1 MLIIPNHSDVPHVAI
16 EALKEPGSEEQPL
29 FQPGACLLETQRGRE
44 LTEEP
49 VQLVDLTWTYVGHFT
64 LPHFGQHAVPR
75 DQVLGFMPGDST
87 CRPRLAEA
95 QGLAADWLVSMDATT
110 AQEYLTGEEFMDE
123 GEDVDPPPAPEPEP
137 QLVSQ
142 LQARIAELETRLQD
156 RSTAVQPAPV
166 AAPPQMKA
174 PLLFPGG
181 TPPNVSTADWA
192 KLQTLAGSPPPRVSS
207 AETRRK
213 TVPSQVA
220 QLEHAFADLNREA
233 DEAEEVN
240 LELPPDLKTSDP
252 MHRLMFLQMQ
262 QNSVLLKKLTA
273 AKTQDPVLGA
283 LSGGGGGDSAPASSS
298 GVKGC
303 MARDAYVRAVQDLAK
318 VSEVTRVNLLKE
330 LGIHSSQETGIS
342 ASEVCGKEDSSGRA
356 SPPEPIC
363 LYDFRSLDDRFQ
375 QPERRVA
382 RDPQKDAFLRRTV
395 CHRPRALSSSLA
407 IDGVARTPVPNSGV
421 REKANQPAAVLQTVP
436 PGLDR
441 SQPCFP
447 QRSGLFREPRSSC
460 AQTCEEQQTR
470 RRRRSAEDQKAKTPE
485 RKRQR
490 QRSGSATE
498 FERHHRS
505 VMQPV
510 HRWHAQLSTMD
521 GLDNFSPRDQVDN
534 AKSRAQGQVDNP
546 KSRAQGL
553 PHTGSGCVLPDLTSS
568 SAEQFCSF
576 DLILHACRG
585 FRNAPTGLG
594 HFIRESL
601 VPVDA
606 CTVEEASKPLWPV
619 PLPRWRWTAQRLSPR
634 RRRRQRFLK
643 ARHELLQVVIASLN
657 WEVLGFPLT
666 PPKTARLGSEFSSA
680 QHQTVERLESMLDH
694 FLRMPD
700 FKAEDLGRAH
710 DKFSSVINMV
720 KELPK
725 CQLGLED
732 LTELASQ
739 LKHDLDPYSS
749 HFKSRPKPV
758 VKPEPSEHAC
768 SLGTV
773 KPPRSARFELQASA
787 VKPG

>member
-1 MLIIPNHSDVPHVAI
+1 MANRGLRRPLTREALEGLLANPSSQRFLPEIHLALPHGPGEHTTLSCRLMYVRLNGFMLIIPNHSDVPHVAI

-29 FQPGACLLETQRGRE
+29 FQPGACLLETLHGRE

-213 TVPSQVA
+213 TVPLQVA

-330 LGIHSSQETGIS
+330 LGIHSSQETGSLLRKYVERKIPLAEHRLLSQFAFMIS
-342 ASEVCGKEDSSGRA
+342 EAWMIGFNSQNVELLGILSKMLFFVEQCAIDQGRSQVAWLLTGWQEPPYQILVSGKKRTSLQQFCKLCHPAWIAANLAFLKDLDYLESRVQAVHRPVKNSKPDEED
-356 SPPEPIC
+356 
-363 LYDFRSLDDRFQ
+363 D
-375 QPERRVA
+375 QPKIRKPK
-382 RDPQKDAFLRRTV
+382 PQKGKGR
-395 CHRPRALSSSLA
+395 
-407 IDGVARTPVPNSGV
+407 G
-421 REKANQPAAVLQTVP
+421 K
-436 PGLDR
+436 
-441 SQPCFP
+441 
-447 QRSGLFREPRSSC
+447 
-460 AQTCEEQQTR
+460 
-470 RRRRSAEDQKAKTPE
+470 
-485 RKRQR
+485 
-490 QRSGSATE
+490 
-498 FERHHRS
+498 
-505 VMQPV
+505 
-510 HRWHAQLSTMD
+510 
-521 GLDNFSPRDQVDN
+521 
-534 AKSRAQGQVDNP
+534 GQVQPQN
-546 KSRAQGL
+546 
-553 PHTGSGCVLPDLTSS
+553 SS
-568 SAEQFCSF
+568 
-576 DLILHACRG
+576 D
-585 FRNAPTGLG
+585 T
-594 HFIRESL
+594 
-601 VPVDA
+601 
-606 CTVEEASKPLWPV
+606 TEA
-619 PLPRWRWTAQRLSPR
+619 
-634 RRRRQRFLK
+634 
-643 ARHELLQVVIASLN
+643 
-657 WEVLGFPLT
+657 
-666 PPKTARLGSEFSSA
+666 
-680 QHQTVERLESMLDH
+680 
-694 FLRMPD
+694 
-700 FKAEDLGRAH
+700 
-710 DKFSSVINMV
+710 
-720 KELPK
+720 
-725 CQLGLED
+725 
-732 LTELASQ
+732 
-739 LKHDLDPYSS
+739 
-749 HFKSRPKPV
+749 
-758 VKPEPSEHAC
+758 
-768 SLGTV
+768 
-773 KPPRSARFELQASA
+773 
-787 VKPG
+787 

>member
-1 MLIIPNHSDVPHVAI
+1 MANRGLRRPLTREALEGLLANPSSQRFLPEIHLALPHGPGEHTTLSCRLMYVRLNGFMLIIPNHSDVPHVAI

-49 VQLVDLTWTYVGHFT
+49 VQLVNLTWTYVGHFT

-181 TPPNVSTADWA
+181 TPPNVSTA
-192 KLQTLAGSPPPRVSS
+192 G
-207 AETRRK
+207 K
-213 TVPSQVA
+213 TPNTGGESPSQSFFSRNSP
-220 QLEHAFADLNREA
+220 EDRAFAGRPVGARLCGPQPRGRRSRGGESGTAPGSQDFRSNASADVSADAAKFCTLEEA
-233 DEAEEVN
+233 H
-240 LELPPDLKTSDP
+240 SC
-252 MHRLMFLQMQ
+252 
-262 QNSVLLKKLTA
+262 QNSGPCVRSFERGRRRGQRARQQLRRQRVHGQGRICPGRT
-273 AKTQDPVLGA
+273 G
-283 LSGGGGGDSAPASSS
+283 SGESIRSDSCQFAEGTGHSLVTGD
-298 GVKGC
+298 
-303 MARDAYVRAVQDLAK
+303 
-318 VSEVTRVNLLKE
+318 
-330 LGIHSSQETGIS
+330 GIS

-382 RDPQKDAFLRRTV
+382 RDPQQDAFLRRTV

-421 REKANQPAAVLQTVP
+421 REEANQPAAVLQTVP

-521 GLDNFSPRDQVDN
+521 GLDNFPLGTRLIMPR
-534 AKSRAQGQVDNP
+534 AA
-546 KSRAQGL
+546 
-553 PHTGSGCVLPDLTSS
+553 
-568 SAEQFCSF
+568 
-576 DLILHACRG
+576 
-585 FRNAPTGLG
+585 
-594 HFIRESL
+594 
-601 VPVDA
+601 
-606 CTVEEASKPLWPV
+606 
-619 PLPRWRWTAQRLSPR
+619 
-634 RRRRQRFLK
+634 LK
-643 ARHELLQVVIASLN
+643 ARLIIPRAALKGWPILVVVVFSLTLPPALPN
-657 WEVLGFPLT
+657 SFAVL
-666 PPKTARLGSEFSSA
+666 
-680 QHQTVERLESMLDH
+680 
-694 FLRMPD
+694 
-700 FKAEDLGRAH
+700 
-710 DKFSSVINMV
+710 I
-720 KELPK
+720 
-725 CQLGLED
+725 
-732 LTELASQ
+732 
-739 LKHDLDPYSS
+739 
-749 HFKSRPKPV
+749 
-758 VKPEPSEHAC
+758 
-768 SLGTV
+768 
-773 KPPRSARFELQASA
+773 
-787 VKPG
+787 